1 MTEQPLEIKDLYV
14 GYKTYRGTSKV
25 LNGVHLIVNAGEK
38 VGIIGESGCGKTTT
52 MKTIL
57 QILPTNA
64 VVHKGE
70 VYFRGKNVLRV
81 AKDELNEL
89 RRRHIA
95 MIFQDPTAALNPVFK
110 IETQLIDIIKSS
122 EAHEG
127 KKTEEFKAK
136 CIRLLKEV
144 ALPDPERVLDSYPFQ
159 LSGGMKQRVCI
170 AMVLATPRYL
180 LIADEPTTNLDVT
193 IQDQVLRLIKDI
205 VEKRKLSVI
214 LISQALGAVK
224 GFVDKVYVM
233 YAGNTVEVA
242 ETKELF
248 SNPLHPYTKELLDS
262 TPKLTGGGFS
272 EGIKGRVPDYINQPS
287 GCRFHP
293 RCDNILN
300 RCEKEKPPFID
311 MGGNHWVA
319 CWLYYKK

>member
-1 MTEQPLEIKDLYV
+1 MEIKDLHV

-25 LNGVHLIVNAGEK
+25 LNGAHLTVKTGEK

-57 QILPTNA
+57 RILPTNA
-64 VVHKGE
+64 VIHGGE
-70 VYFRGKNVLRV
+70 AYLKDKNILRMGKN
-81 AKDELNEL
+81 ELNEL
-89 RRRHIA
+89 RKKHVA
-95 MIFQDPTAALNPVFK
+95 MIFQDPTAALNPVFNIK
-110 IETQLIDIIKSS
+110 TQLIDVIKSS
-122 EAHEG
+122 GAHEG
-127 KKTEEFKAK
+127 EKTEEFKAR
-136 CIRLLKEV
+136 CIKLLKEV
-144 ALPDPERVLDSYPFQ
+144 ALPDPERVLGSYPFQ

-170 AMVLATPRYL
+170 AMALATPRYL

-205 VEKRKLSVI
+205 TEKRKLSVI
-214 LISQALGAVK
+214 LISQALGSVK
-224 GFVDKVYVM
+224 GFVDEVYVM

-248 SNPLHPYTKELLDS
+248 SNPLHPYTKGLLES

-272 EGIKGRVPDYINQPS
+272 EGIKGRVPDYINPPS

-293 RCDNILN
+293 RCNYILN
-300 RCEKEKPPFID
+300 RCKKEKPPFID
-311 MGGNHWVA
+311 FNGNHGVA
-319 CWLYYKK
+319 CWLYCKK

>member
-1 MTEQPLEIKDLYV
+1 MTEQALEIKDVYV

-25 LNGVHLIVNAGEK
+25 LDGVHLKVNAGER

-57 QILPTNA
+57 RILPTNA
-64 VVHKGE
+64 VIQKGE
-70 VYFRGKNVLRV
+70 VYFGGKNVLTIG
-81 AKDELNEL
+81 KDELNEL
-89 RRRHIA
+89 RRKHIV
-95 MIFQDPTAALNPVFK
+95 MISQDPTAALNPVFK

-122 EAHEG
+122 EKRKG
-127 KKTEEFKAK
+127 KKTEEFKAR
-136 CIRLLKEV
+136 CIKLLKEV
-144 ALPDPERVLDSYPFQ
+144 ALPDPERVLGSYPFQ

-170 AMVLATPRYL
+170 AMALATPRHL

-205 VEKRKLSVI
+205 AEKRKLSVI
-214 LISQALGAVK
+214 LISQALGSVK

-242 ETKELF
+242 DTKELF
-248 SNPLHPYTKELLDS
+248 SNPLHPYTKGLLDS

-272 EGIKGRVPDYINQPS
+272 EGIKGRVPDYINPPS

-293 RCDNILN
+293 RCNYTLS

-311 MGGNHWVA
+311 FDGNHGVA
-319 CWLYYKK
+319 CWRYCKK